1 VSQADV
7 PQPGPGQV
15 RIRVRAVAVNPV
27 DAKIRSGLM
36 DGVFPVRFPV
46 LPGFDVA
53 GVVDAAGE
61 GASATVGAEVFGVAA
76 AGGYAEY
83 ALLDHP
89 VAKPPTVSFENAAAV
104 VTVGEAAFRALKHLG
119 LKPGQTLLILGSGGS
134 VGTIAAQLAVH
145 QGIAVIGTAA
155 EGDLERLGAL
165 GVTAVRYGDSWADR
179 VRAVAP
185 AGVDAVFDTTGAGL
199 LADAVQLA
207 GDPAQVI
214 TIADINAAAHGVPFT
229 GGDPADRAPEALSA
243 LAGLLA
249 SGELV
254 VPVWRSYPLTKAAE
268 AHTDLDARRNH
279 GKIILV
285 P

>member
-1 VSQADV
+1 MSQADV

-27 DAKIRSGLM
+27 DAKIRGGLM

-61 GASATVGAEVFGVAA
+61 GASETVGAEVFGVAA

-119 LKPGQTLLILGSGGS
+119 LKPGQTLLILGSGR
-134 VGTIAAQLAVH
+134 QRRH
-145 QGIAVIGTAA
+145 H
-155 EGDLERLGAL
+155 R
-165 GVTAVRYGDSWADR
+165 R
-179 VRAVAP
+179 P
-185 AGVDAVFDTTGAGL
+185 
-199 LADAVQLA
+199 
-207 GDPAQVI
+207 
-214 TIADINAAAHGVPFT
+214 
-229 GGDPADRAPEALSA
+229 
-243 LAGLLA
+243 
-249 SGELV
+249 
-254 VPVWRSYPLTKAAE
+254 
-268 AHTDLDARRNH
+268 ARRPPGH
-279 GKIILV
+279 RRHRDGGRGRPRAAGRARRDRRPLWG
-285 P
+285 